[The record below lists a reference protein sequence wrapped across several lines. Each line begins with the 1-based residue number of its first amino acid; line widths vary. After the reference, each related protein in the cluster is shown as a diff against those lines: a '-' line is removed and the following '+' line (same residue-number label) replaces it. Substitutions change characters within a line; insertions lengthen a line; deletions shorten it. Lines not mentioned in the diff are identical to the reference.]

1 MQSFRS
7 DSSHPFTALKFDF
20 PNRLISKFFIVFS
33 SEGLDCSFDDA
44 KDRRDSY
51 DDREDCCVVASEFF
65 DV

>member
-1 MQSFRS
+1 M
-7 DSSHPFTALKFDF
+7 
-20 PNRLISKFFIVFS
+20 FIVFS

-51 DDREDCCVVASEFF
+51 DEREDCCVVASKFF